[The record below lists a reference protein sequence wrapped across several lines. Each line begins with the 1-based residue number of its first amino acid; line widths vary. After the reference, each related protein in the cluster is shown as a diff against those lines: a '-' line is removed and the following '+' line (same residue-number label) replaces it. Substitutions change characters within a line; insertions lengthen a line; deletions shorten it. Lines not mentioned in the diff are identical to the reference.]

1 MTKNL
6 RLLSVCVL
14 LLSHWMVFGQ
24 TRTVTG
30 TVTDNTSEPLPGV
43 TIAVEGTTTGVVSD
57 MDGNYNIVMPE
68 GSDVLIFSFIGFKNQ
83 RVEVAGRSVIHVRM
97 ESSDLRLDEVVVVG
111 YGTMKKSDLSGA
123 SVSVG
128 EDQIKGSVITNIDQA
143 LQGRAAGVS
152 SMATSGA
159 PGASV
164 SIRVRG
170 QSTINSGAEPL
181 YVVDGV
187 ILQGGGAS
195 GASLGLGDRL
205 GNGNISAVSP
215 LSTLNPSDIESMEI
229 LKDASATAIYGAQG
243 ANGVILITTKKGK
256 SGQAKFVYDG
266 MYGIQRQVN
275 RLDMMN
281 LREFADYSNTV
292 AMDFRTTD
300 DRPEFQDPSLLG
312 VGTNWQDAIF
322 QFAPMQQ
329 HQVSAQGGANGVS
342 YYVSGSYMDQEGT
355 IIGSEFQRYSFRVNL
370 EAELKPWMKLGL
382 NTAYSM
388 TDERLGLAEGTEG
401 IITYSLLTPPDIPIY
416 NIDGGYASEVREGYT
431 RINPIAKAQDED
443 LLLERDKLNGSI
455 YLDINPISNLTWHS
469 ELGYDIGGSRGE
481 VFLPE
486 VTYGNWTRGINESS
500 IQRNNNTYYQLKNY
514 LTYADDYNSHS
525 YSLMVG
531 QEAWESE
538 WEQQRVI
545 GLGLPG
551 NEVRNPV
558 LGSEAK
564 ITSGFGSSAMASF
577 FGRLTYN
584 FDSRYYLTY
593 TFRRDGSSNFGP
605 KNRWANFHAFAGS
618 WRFTEEAFFQDMS
631 HVLSNGKLRFGWGQ
645 TGNSSIGGYAWGS
658 AISRMPSGLGMGF
671 RQSNIANP
679 YIKWETQEQLNLGL
693 DLGLFRDRINLVVD
707 VYDKTSEDMLMD
719 LQLPSYMGTRGN
731 QSSALAPPKG
741 NYGTINNKG
750 IEVSLNT
757 RNIVGAFEWET
768 DIQWSANKNTL
779 EALDGTANA
788 HIEGYGQWSDV
799 VTVTNI
805 GEPLYNFY
813 GYKVVGVYED
823 LADLQ
828 NSPKPAKYP
837 EDGVSFDRYNT
848 AWVGDLKFA
857 DVSGPDGK
865 PDGVIDEYDRTN
877 IGSPM
882 PKFTFGVTNSFR
894 YKNFDLALF
903 LNGSYGNK
911 IYNYT
916 AMQLSNMKSVWDNQ
930 LALVTDRARLVAVDA
945 NKSYPA
951 TTIDNASIAW
961 AWNEDISNVRV
972 ANPDTKIPR
981 VIANDPNDNDR
992 ISDRYVEDGSYLRIK
1007 NITLGYTIPGH
1018 LTRRYSVD
1026 NVRVYMNIQNVYTF
1040 TEYSGYDPEVGVST
1054 LSNNVY
1060 GLDNGRY
1067 PAPQVFTLGLNLSF

>member
-1 MTKNL
+1 
-6 RLLSVCVL
+6 
-14 LLSHWMVFGQ
+14 
-24 TRTVTG
+24 
-30 TVTDNTSEPLPGV
+30 
-43 TIAVEGTTTGVVSD
+43 
-57 MDGNYNIVMPE
+57 
-68 GSDVLIFSFIGFKNQ
+68 
-83 RVEVAGRSVIHVRM
+83 
-97 ESSDLRLDEVVVVG
+97 
-111 YGTMKKSDLSGA
+111 
-123 SVSVG
+123 
-128 EDQIKGSVITNIDQA
+128 
-143 LQGRAAGVS
+143 
-152 SMATSGA
+152 
-159 PGASV
+159 
-164 SIRVRG
+164 
-170 QSTINSGAEPL
+170 
-181 YVVDGV
+181 
-187 ILQGGGAS
+187 
-195 GASLGLGDRL
+195 
-205 GNGNISAVSP
+205 
-215 LSTLNPSDIESMEI
+215 
-229 LKDASATAIYGAQG
+229 
-243 ANGVILITTKKGK
+243 
-256 SGQAKFVYDG
+256 
-266 MYGIQRQVN
+266 
-275 RLDMMN
+275 
-281 LREFADYSNTV
+281 
-292 AMDFRTTD
+292 
-300 DRPEFQDPSLLG
+300 QDPSLLG

-329 HQVSAQGGANGVS
+329 HQVSAQGGTDGVR

-382 NTAYSM
+382 NTSYSM

-416 NIDGGYASEVREGYT
+416 NIDGGYASVVREGYT

-443 LLLERDKLNGSI
+443 LLLERDKLNGNL
-455 YLDINPISNLTWHS
+455 YLDITPIKNLTWHS
-469 ELGYDIGGSRGE
+469 ELGYDISGSRGE

-486 VTYGNWTRGINESS
+486 VTYGNWSRGINESS
-500 IQRNNNTYYQLKNY
+500 IQRNNNTYYQIKNY
-514 LTYADDYNSHS
+514 LTYSGGFNSHS
-525 YSLMVG
+525 YSIMAG
-531 QEAWESE
+531 QEAWESS

-564 ITSGFGSSAMASF
+564 ITSGFGSSSMASF

-618 WRFTEEAFFQDMS
+618 WRFTEEAIFQGLS
-631 HVLSNGKLRFGWGQ
+631 QVISNGKLRFGWGQ

-658 AISRMPSGLGMGF
+658 AISRMPTGLGMGY

-679 YIKWETQEQLNLGL
+679 FIKWETQEQLNLGL
-693 DLGLFRDRINLVVD
+693 DVGLFRDRINLVVD
-707 VYDKTSEDMLMD
+707 LYDKTSEDMLMD

-757 RNIVGAFEWET
+757 RNIVGAFEWDT
-768 DIQWSANKNTL
+768 DIQWSTNKNTL

-799 VTVTNI
+799 VSITNI

-813 GYKVVGVYED
+813 GYKVLGVYKD

-828 NSPKPAKYP
+828 SSPKSAKFP

-848 AWVGDLKFA
+848 VWVGDLKFA
-857 DVSGPDGK
+857 DLSGPDGK

-882 PKFTFGVTNSFR
+882 PKFTFGVTNTFR
-894 YKNFDLALF
+894 YKNIDLSLF
-903 LNGSYGNK
+903 LSGSYGNK

-930 LALVTDRARLVAVDA
+930 LALVTDRAHLIPVDA

-951 TTIDNASIAW
+951 TAINNESIAW
-961 AWNEDISNVRV
+961 SWNEDISNVRV
-972 ANPDTKIPR
+972 ANAGTDVPR
-981 VIANDPNDNDR
+981 AIANDPNDNDR

-1018 LTRRYSVD
+1018 LTRRYSVE

-1054 LSNNVY
+1054 MSNNVY

-1067 PAPQVFTLGLNLSF
+1067 PAPQIFTMGLNLSF